1 MKVYIVWY
9 ELITVT
15 NKVVTAM
22 WGIYATKEKA
32 QNELKKLKM
41 SDAWIEE
48 EIVQQHYFLY
58 DNLDVKHPNFP
69 LSHLTNN

>member
-48 EIVQQHYFLY
+48 EIVQ
-58 DNLDVKHPNFP
+58 
-69 LSHLTNN
+69 